1 MAARIRCPLVLVHGD
16 SDQTVPCE
24 DAMALAESIGYPVL
38 VKAAGGGGG
47 IGMAL
52 VKKPGKL
59 QRAIASCRDRGQ
71 NSFGNPSVYLEKF
84 IENPRHIEVQV
95 AADKAKEQAEILDK
109 IKAMVLGGAKDNDE
123 PPNRALPA
131 EGVPYVCLSC
141 VSAPAHAQPCFNA
154 YRCVVQR
161 R

>member
-1 MAARIRCPLVLVHGD
+1 MSNFANTVMDTISSLLRVPVRSSNAAKVEH
-16 SDQTVPCE
+16 
-24 DAMALAESIGYPVL
+24 ALALFVGYLAIRKVVDVGPREL
-38 VKAAGGGGG
+38 VSSFVATAMRYARK
-47 IGMAL
+47 M
-52 VKKPGKL
+52 PGVSG
-59 QRAIASCRDRGQ
+59 A
-71 NSFGNPSVYLEKF
+71 V
-84 IENPRHIEVQV
+84 
-95 AADKAKEQAEILDK
+95 AKEQAEILDK

-154 YRCVVQR
+154 YHCVVQR